1 MDDDRTQQITPSVP
15 PGALPQE
22 KRSVGSH
29 FEYLSASLS
38 HVGCV
43 RTLNEDS
50 CLELIDRQ
58 LWVVADG
65 MGGHMA
71 GDVASRTVVD
81 YARIVPF
88 DQNFSLFVEQ
98 VENQLIGAHKA
109 LVDAGRATG
118 RISGSTVVAF
128 LAQGHHGLVM
138 WAGDS
143 RLYLFRQGC
152 LYQVSRDHSF
162 VEELLAKGVI
172 TPAEARSHPRANVI
186 TRAVGAGDELVLDL
200 DIFELQHGDLLLLCS
215 DGLYKELEDREIAA
229 LIARPDSPARIAQ
242 DLIGA
247 CLERNAQD
255 NVTVV
260 VVLVV
265 RPESAEGVS
274 INSELRALR
283 QTYAD
288 SQISRQLYRKMRRDL
303 IDEIIRA
310 EKKPQQQPKT
320 GFFGQ

>member
-1 MDDDRTQQITPSVP
+1 MDDNRTQQISLSVP
-15 PGALPQE
+15 PGTPPHE
-22 KRSVGSH
+22 KRPLGSH
-29 FEYLSASLS
+29 FDFFSASLS

-43 RTLNEDS
+43 RTLNEDC
-50 CLELIDRQ
+50 CLEMVDRQ

-81 YARIVPF
+81 YARVVPF
-88 DQNFSLFVEQ
+88 EPIFSLFVEQ
-98 VENQLIGAHKA
+98 VENQLIGAHRA

-118 RISGSTVVAF
+118 KISGSTVVAF
-128 LAQGHHGLVM
+128 LAHGRQGLVM

-143 RLYLFRQGC
+143 RLYLFRQGH

-162 VEELLAKGVI
+162 VEELLAMGGI
-172 TPAEARSHPRANVI
+172 TPEEARSHPRANVI
-186 TRAVGAGDELVLDL
+186 TRAVGAGEELVLDL

-229 LIARPDSPARIAQ
+229 LMARPDTPARIAQ

-247 CLERNAQD
+247 CLERKAQD

-265 RPESAEGVS
+265 SPESTEGVS
-274 INSELRALR
+274 KNRELRALN
-283 QTYAD
+283 QAYAD
-288 SQISRQLYRKMRRDL
+288 SRVSWQLYRKMRRDL
-303 IDEIIRA
+303 IDEVIRA
-310 EKKPQQQPKT
+310 EKNPQQTKT

>member
-1 MDDDRTQQITPSVP
+1 MDDNRTQQIAPSVP
-15 PGALPQE
+15 PGTLPRE
-22 KRSVGSH
+22 KRSLGSY

-81 YARIVPF
+81 YAQVVPF
-88 DQNFSLFVEQ
+88 DPIFSLFVEQ
-98 VENQLIGAHKA
+98 VENQLVGAHKA

-118 RISGSTVVAF
+118 KISGSTVVAF
-128 LAQGHHGLVM
+128 LAHDRQGLVM

-143 RLYLFRQGC
+143 RLYLFRQRR

-162 VEELLAKGVI
+162 VEELLAMGGI
-172 TPAEARSHPRANVI
+172 TPEEARSHPRANVI
-186 TRAVGAGDELVLDL
+186 TRAVGAGEELVLDL
-200 DIFELQHGDLLLLCS
+200 NIFELQHGDLLLLCS
-215 DGLYKELEDREIAA
+215 DGLYKELEDPEIAA
-229 LIARPDSPARIAQ
+229 LMAKSDSPARIAQ

-260 VVLVV
+260 VVLVT
-265 RPESAEGVS
+265 RPESAERAS
-274 INSELRALR
+274 MNRELWALS
-283 QTYAD
+283 QAYAD
-288 SQISRQLYRKMRRDL
+288 SQISWQFYRKMRRDL
-303 IDEIIRA
+303 IDKIIRA
-310 EKKPQQQPKT
+310 E
-320 GFFGQ
+320 